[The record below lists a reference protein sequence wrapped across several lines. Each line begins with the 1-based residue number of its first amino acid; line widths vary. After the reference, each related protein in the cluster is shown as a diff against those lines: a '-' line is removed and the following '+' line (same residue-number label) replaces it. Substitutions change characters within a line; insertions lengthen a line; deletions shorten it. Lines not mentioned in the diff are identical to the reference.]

1 MTASACVFC
10 RIAAGEIPARL
21 AHSDELCVAFHDLN
35 PQAPVHVLV
44 VPRKHVGSLFD
55 AGEGDRALL
64 GELVLR
70 ASAIA
75 RDLGLAEDG
84 FRLVVN
90 TLEGAGQSV
99 FHLHLHILGG
109 RPLAWPPG

>member
-1 MTASACVFC
+1 MSADCIFC

-21 AHSDELCVAFHDLN
+21 VHSDATSVAFHDAN

-44 VPRKHVGSLFD
+44 VPRRHLPSLFD
-55 AGEGDRALL
+55 AGAGDAALL
-64 GELVLR
+64 GELTLR
-70 ASAIA
+70 ATAIA
-75 RDLGLAEDG
+75 RDLGLADDG
-84 FRLVVN
+84 YRLVVN

-109 RPLAWPPG
+109 RPMSWPPG